1 MLTSIKKEIDS
12 NRIIVEDFN
21 SPLVPMGRS
30 SRQKI
35 YKETQSLNDTLNQ
48 LNLIDICRAR
58 SFAKSLQSCPNLCD
72 PKDGSP
78 PDSPIPGILQA
89 FSPIQWTSPFSQVH
103 MEHSP
108 GQITSWATNLAV
120 VNFKRLKSFQ
130 ASFLIMIL

>member
-58 SFAKSLQSCPNLCD
+58 SFAKSLQ
-72 PKDGSP
+72 
-78 PDSPIPGILQA
+78 
-89 FSPIQWTSPFSQVH
+89 
-103 MEHSP
+103 
-108 GQITSWATNLAV
+108 
-120 VNFKRLKSFQ
+120 
-130 ASFLIMIL
+130 